1 MRVQTSA
8 RGAREK
14 CGFKRCR
21 FKSGDILVGVL
32 GIGWV
37 GHQSKRGSQGFGKLS
52 THLNAWAAA
61 ATPMSVPSSSL
72 GRRQRAASFLSSL
85 GGNCRDE
92 NWELLCNL
100 NLSWITS
107 NTSTKSIFRFPSWV
121 GAIVNLK
128 LIWESTLKKVVGSSV
143 PLSMVRGAWSSSED
157 CWGTS
162 CWRGR
167 NLCLLC
173 LSLGIFLFHPQSPPL
188 CLFYGV
194 YVPSWRVRCHIR
206 HSQQWESE
214 TEIRWDF
221 SIIWIFKSTLTKI
234 RKHEKVFDS
243 CFRANNS
250 IRRILIVVDKQKPKG
265 EKN

>member
-8 RGAREK
+8 RGARGK
-14 CGFKRCR
+14 CGFKQCR
-21 FKSGDILVGVL
+21 FNSGDILVGFWGVGGWHIRAKGGHKALANFPLTWTPGRLRPLQCLFLPALL
-32 GIGWV
+32 GG
-37 GHQSKRGSQGFGKLS
+37 GR
-52 THLNAWAAA
+52 
-61 ATPMSVPSSSL
+61 
-72 GRRQRAASFLSSL
+72 GRRPSYPPL

-121 GAIVNLK
+121 GANVSLK
-128 LIWESTLKKVVGSSV
+128 LIWGSTLKKVVGSSV

-194 YVPSWRVRCHIR
+194 YVPGWRVRCHIR

-221 SIIWIFKSTLTKI
+221 SIIWIFKSTPTKI
-234 RKHEKVFDS
+234 RIYEKLQVFDS

-250 IRRILIVVDKQKPKG
+250 IRRILIFVDNQ
-265 EKN
+265 